1 MGWPHAFLVAIQETI
16 RDVLPIV
23 LVIFGAQL
31 LILRQRIPHLRRV
44 LVGFVYVILGM
55 ALFLLGLEQA
65 LFPIGK
71 LMATQLTDPRF
82 IYGSI
87 ENIPAILR
95 WQDYKW
101 IYLFAAA
108 IGFST
113 TLAEPALIAVATK
126 ANQASG
132 GAINTW
138 ALRVAVATGVAVGI
152 ALGCF
157 RIITGTPLHY

>member
-1 MGWPHAFLVAIQETI
+1 MDWLHGIRTVLGETL

-82 IYGSI
+82 IYS
-87 ENIPAILR
+87 LR
-95 WQDYKW
+95 R
-101 IYLFAAA
+101 
-108 IGFST
+108 SVS
-113 TLAEPALIAVATK
+113 P
-126 ANQASG
+126 
-132 GAINTW
+132 
-138 ALRVAVATGVAVGI
+138 LRSPS
-152 ALGCF
+152 
-157 RIITGTPLHY
+157 RR